1 MNVER
6 YASAE
11 GSHPTPFLRALVRLL
26 PVSSELLTT
35 HGYQFRPEVHWSP
48 SNYLKIDSHDSSLI
62 GKKWNGSAW
71 EEIPVSAEEKEK
83 DGRDWR
89 DVELLRTDSLM
100 LLDDYPQKD
109 NLAAYRQKLRD
120 WPSTGDFPA
129 TKPTL

>member
-1 MNVER
+1 MALQRDQHFIGRLSNMSNI
-6 YASAE
+6 YASLNKDSICE
-11 GSHPTPFLRALVRLL
+11 VITTYETPFDT
-26 PVSSELLTT
+26 P
-35 HGYQFRPEVHWSP
+35 P